1 MFSSAQKL
9 LEEARIFPRKRCKWP
24 GLLKQE
30 ATHRPCV
37 VEDISVGGCRIATN
51 TKGLVQNQRI
61 TIEIESRKLRFYGEV
76 RWIRS
81 GEAGV
86 EFLYMD

>member
-1 MFSSAQKL
+1 L
-9 LEEARIFPRKRCKWP
+9 LEEARVFPRRRCKWP
-24 GLLKQE
+24 GILKQE

-37 VEDISVGGCRIATN
+37 VEDISVGGCRVATN
-51 TKGLVQNQRI
+51 TKDLKPKQRI
-61 TIEIESRKLRFYGEV
+61 TIEIESRKLRFYGEL
-76 RWIRS
+76 RWVRS

>member
-1 MFSSAQKL
+1 MYSSKQKL

-30 ATHRPCV
+30 GAHRPCV
-37 VEDISVGGCRIATN
+37 VEDISVGGCRLATN
-51 TKGLVQNQRI
+51 TKGLEPGQRV
-61 TIEIESRKLRFYGEV
+61 TIEVESRRLRFYAEI

-81 GEAGV
+81 GETGV

>member
-1 MFSSAQKL
+1 LISAKQKL
-9 LEEARIFPRKRCKWP
+9 LEEARVFPRRRCKWH

-30 ATHRPCV
+30 DTHRPCV

-51 TKGLVQNQRI
+51 SKDLEPGQRV
-61 TIEIESRKLRFYGEV
+61 TVEIESRKLRFYGELRWV
-76 RWIRS
+76 RA